1 MAFTSRA
8 KIEYSA
14 SLRLLLICIVIRE
27 LRMLAR
33 ISSGLSLWVVFA
45 AAPLL
50 ADDFLVDSKVFV
62 GKDDKKP
69 VQSETIF
76 RSGSVYDFLT
86 NPDEVTV
93 FDPPR
98 KRFVVLD
105 NTRRVKLELNT
116 DEVDA
121 FSQRIRH
128 EAQLRNI
135 SLLSFLADPS
145 FEENFN
151 ASSGELKLTS
161 EWMMYRVKTIR
172 PKLPAVDVQYLEYSD
187 WQVKLN
193 TLLRPGSLP
202 PFPRLLLNEALE
214 KHGRVPTEVE
224 LTRYGQHPVK
234 RHITIR
240 AEHRWQW
247 RLLESDLKR
256 LEEANNHLVT
266 YASVSLPEYL
276 RPEPPAAPGT
286 AAAPAIDAGNAA
298 LPPGAGSV
306 DP

>member
-1 MAFTSRA
+1 MA
-8 KIEYSA
+8 IW
-14 SLRLLLICIVIRE
+14 E

-33 ISSGLSLWVVFA
+33 LFRGLGVLVVLA

-50 ADDFLVDSKVFV
+50 ADDFLVESKVYL
-62 GKDDKKP
+62 GKDEKKP
-69 VQSETIF
+69 VQSLTIF

-86 NPDEVTV
+86 SPDEITV

-105 NTRRVKLELNT
+105 ITRRVKVELNT
-116 DEVDA
+116 DEVEA
-121 FSQRIRH
+121 FSQRIKH

-135 SLLSFLADPS
+135 PLLSFLAEPS
-145 FEENFN
+145 FDESFDG
-151 ASSGELKLTS
+151 SSGELKLTS
-161 EWMMYRVKTIR
+161 NWMMYRVKSVR
-172 PKLPAVDVQYLEYSD
+172 PKLPTVDAQYLEYSD

-202 PFPRLLLNEALE
+202 PFPRLVLNEALE
-214 KHGRVPTEVE
+214 KHSRVPTEVE

-234 RHITIR
+234 RHVTIR

-256 LEEANNHLVT
+256 LEEANTHLVT
-266 YASVSLPEYL
+266 FASVSLPEYL
-276 RPEPPAAPGT
+276 RPATSPTGSAEAT
-286 AAAPAIDAGNAA
+286 SAIDPGNAA
-298 LPPGAGSV
+298 LPPAAVGDA
-306 DP
+306 P

>member
-1 MAFTSRA
+1 MLSRF
-8 KIEYSA
+8 
-14 SLRLLLICIVIRE
+14 
-27 LRMLAR
+27 
-33 ISSGLSLWVVFA
+33 SGCLSVLVVFA

-50 ADDFLVDSKVFV
+50 ADDFLVESKVFV

-69 VQSETIF
+69 VQSVTIF

-105 NTRRVKLELNT
+105 NARRVKVELNT

-121 FSQRIRH
+121 FSQRIKH

-135 SLLSFLADPS
+135 SLLSFLAEPS

-151 ASSGELKLTS
+151 ASNGELKMTS
-161 EWMMYRVKTIR
+161 DWMMYRVKTVR
-172 PKLPAVDVQYLEYSD
+172 PKLPTVDVQYLEYSD

-276 RPEPPAAPGT
+276 RPEHPAAEAA
-286 AAAPAIDAGNAA
+286 AAAPPVEAGNAA
-298 LPPGAGSV
+298 LQPGSV
-306 DP
+306 SDQP